1 MKKLYI
7 LRHAKAGNKGTKKIL
22 DDHERPLSKK
32 GLDSCKLIAKH
43 LKKHKEKP
51 ALAISSTAKR
61 TRKTF
66 ENVFKD
72 YPPPPE
78 VEFTPRL
85 YLAGAD
91 DIISV
96 INEVEDSIKSLMV
109 IGHNPGLHELCL
121 ELAGGGDKALI
132 RAVQEYFPPG
142 SLAVYEI
149 DEESW
154 EDVGSK
160 SGKLVEFTTP
170 KNLTPG
176 VD

>member
-7 LRHAKAGNKGTKKIL
+7 LRHAKAGSKGTKKIL
-22 DDHERPLSKK
+22 DDHDRPLSKK
-32 GLDSCKLIAKH
+32 GLDSCKLIARH

-51 ALAISSTAKR
+51 ALVISSTAKR

-66 ENVFKD
+66 ENVFEG

-78 VEFTPRL
+78 IEFNPRL
-85 YLAGAD
+85 YLAGAE
-91 DIISV
+91 DIITV
-96 INEVEDSIKSLMV
+96 INEVDDSIPSLMI

-121 ELAGGGDKALI
+121 ELADGGDRALI
-132 RAVQEYFPPG
+132 RAVQSYFPPG

-149 DEESW
+149 DEKSW
-154 EDVGSK
+154 SDVGRK
-160 SGKLVEFTTP
+160 SGALIEFTTP